1 MDPIPPEAFLE
12 AFPPAIAHI
21 GHRLRAAVLAAAPDA
36 IERVRP
42 GWHLIGF
49 DAPSGRRTA
58 YFAWVLP
65 ERVHIHLG
73 FERGVLMADPDRR
86 LEGAGITKQVRWITF
101 EAGDEVDAGDLAP
114 LIVEA
119 RRAASLSK
127 EERAIAAMAAAEPP
141 LTLPPHR
148 STR

>member
-21 GHRLRAAVLAAAPDA
+21 GHRLRAAVLEAAPGA

-49 DAPSGRRTA
+49 DAPNGRRTA

-73 FERGVLMADPDRR
+73 FERGVLMTDPDRR

-101 EAGDEVDAGDLAP
+101 EPGDEVDAEDLAP

-119 RRAASLSK
+119 RRVASLSK
-127 EERAIAAMAAAEPP
+127 EERAFAAMAAAEAP
-141 LTLPPHR
+141 LLRSPHR

>member
-1 MDPIPPEAFLE
+1 MDPIPPDAFLD

-21 GHRLRAAVLAAAPDA
+21 GHQLRAAVLAVVPDA
-36 IERVRP
+36 LERVRP

-49 DAPSGRRTA
+49 DVPNGRRTA

-65 ERVHIHLG
+65 ERAHIHLG